1 MTRRDDSKAETR
13 ELILNTARQ
22 LFWEKSPDKCTVR
35 EIARE
40 AGVSPASV
48 IVHFKNKTALLEA
61 TLYEE
66 IEKNLSKALVNLP
79 ADQEFLGVLM
89 HIVSSM
95 LALYNRNRDL
105 YRILI
110 RDTSFEPVQDSPS
123 MAQVDEASIQSIA
136 GLIEQEKKNGTF
148 RPEVDSY
155 LAACSLFYIY
165 MGVLSIFLKDPG
177 FSISQAEEKLTSM
190 LQQYLAGLLS

>member
-66 IEKNLSKALVNLP
+66 IEKNLSGALTNLP
-79 ADQEFLGVLM
+79 GDREFLDIIM

-95 LALYNRNRDL
+95 LTLYDKNREL

-110 RDTSFEPVQDSPS
+110 RDTSFEPAHDSPS
-123 MAQVDEASIQSIA
+123 MARVDETSIQSIA
-136 GLIEQEKKNGTF
+136 ALIEQEKMNGAF
-148 RPEVDSY
+148 RPEVDSD
-155 LAACSLFYIY
+155 LAACSLFYLY
-165 MGVLSIFLKDPG
+165 MGVLSIFLKDSG
-177 FSISQAEEKLTSM
+177 LSISKAEKKLTSM
-190 LQQYLAGLLS
+190 LQQYLAGLLP